1 MITLREKEIAKLAAI
16 IDLPEE
22 QLERLHSMRLLEESK
37 AIDVLVKYEFA
48 RLKRTGLY
56 NVKQITEALMRE
68 YDISRGKVQN
78 AIYDKRK
85 AKYYCRICGRSI
97 TRDRHLN
104 HDDVCDS
111 CVINSIE
118 I

>member
-16 IDLPEE
+16 INLPED
-22 QLERLHSMRLLEESK
+22 QLERLHSMRLLEEGK
-37 AIDVLVKYEFA
+37 AIDILVKYEFS

-78 AIYDKRK
+78 AIYNKPR
-85 AKYYCRICGRSI
+85 AKYFCRICGRKIS
-97 TRDRHLN
+97 RHRHLTYDN
-104 HDDVCDS
+104 VCES
-111 CVINSIE
+111 CAIKSIE